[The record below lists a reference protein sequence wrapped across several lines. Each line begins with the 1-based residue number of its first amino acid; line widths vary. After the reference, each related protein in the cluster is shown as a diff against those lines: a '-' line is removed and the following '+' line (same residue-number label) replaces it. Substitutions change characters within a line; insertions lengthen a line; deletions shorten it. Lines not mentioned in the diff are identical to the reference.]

1 MKKLAIVTYP
11 DPRLRQVS
19 RDLKLAEIT
28 APEFKKLCAT
38 MLYTMHK
45 NDGIGLAAPQI
56 GQNIRLTVI
65 GKDALRDQNVPFAD
79 EDLVVINPEILEYSW
94 KTAKDTEACLSVPG
108 TSGEVQRHTQIKIR
122 QTNSAGKKIE
132 YTATDYLA
140 RVLQHEIDHLNGVLF
155 VDRATNLKN
164 FKK

>member
-1 MKKLAIVTYP
+1 MKKLPIITYP

-19 RDLKLAEIT
+19 RVLKLAEIAT
-28 APEFKKLCAT
+28 PEFKKLSAT
-38 MLYTMHK
+38 MIYTMHK
-45 NDGIGLAAPQI
+45 SDGIGLAAPQI

-65 GKDALRDQNVPFAD
+65 GKNALREQKVSLPA

-94 KTAKDTEACLSVPG
+94 KTAVDSEACLSVPG
-108 TSGEVQRHTQIKIR
+108 ASGEVQRHTSITVR
-122 QTNSAGKKIE
+122 MHTTAGAKVE
-132 YTATDYLA
+132 FTATNYLA

-155 VDRATNLKN
+155 VDRATDLKN